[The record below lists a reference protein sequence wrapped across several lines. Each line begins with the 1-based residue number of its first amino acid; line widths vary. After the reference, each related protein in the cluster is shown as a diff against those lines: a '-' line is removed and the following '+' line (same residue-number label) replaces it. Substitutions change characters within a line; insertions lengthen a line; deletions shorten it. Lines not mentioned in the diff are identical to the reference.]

1 MPYNNPSPSQSTTL
15 SPAERSAEARRLL
28 RLLRDEGDDQLCARL
43 TNSAYSFVQQQLD
56 QLELLE
62 EMGSKADLVISPNQ
76 LLYLRDL
83 WARFA

>member
-28 RLLRDEGDDQLCARL
+28 RLLRDEGDELLVARL
-43 TNSAYSFVQQQLD
+43 TNSAYAFVQQQLE
-56 QLELLE
+56 QLDLLE
-62 EMGSKADLVISPNQ
+62 EMGSKADLVVSISQ
-76 LLYLRDL
+76 LHWLRDL